1 VTKALFSEYVVRFG
15 LFDNGGDLVS
25 GMVNGL
31 LAIVSLAIAAICFY
45 FYRQNASTLLIV
57 LTIVFAILMVVFGGM
72 FLSGRVN
79 KSEDI
84 HITE

>member
-1 VTKALFSEYVVRFG
+1 
-15 LFDNGGDLVS
+15 
-25 GMVNGL
+25 MINGL
-31 LAIVSLAIAAICFY
+31 IAVVCLLGAGFCFY
-45 FYRQNASTLLIV
+45 KFQTTLNASTMYMVAGIV
-57 LTIVFAILMVVFGGM
+57 LAILTAIFGVL

>member
-1 VTKALFSEYVVRFG
+1 M
-15 LFDNGGDLVS
+15 S
-25 GMVNGL
+25 GMLNGL
-31 LAIVSLAIAAICFY
+31 LAIVSLVITAVCYYMYTRSNPPQTIYIIVAIIFG
-45 FYRQNASTLLIV
+45 
-57 LTIVFAILMVVFGGM
+57 ILMVVFGGM

>member
-1 VTKALFSEYVVRFG
+1 
-15 LFDNGGDLVS
+15 
-25 GMVNGL
+25 MINGL
-31 LAIVSLAIAAICFY
+31 LAVVCLIGAVFCFY
-45 FYRQNASTLLIV
+45 KFQSSPDAGTMYMIGGAV
-57 LTIVFAILMVVFGGM
+57 LGLLMVVFGVM

>member
-1 VTKALFSEYVVRFG
+1 ML
-15 LFDNGGDLVS
+15 
-25 GMVNGL
+25 NGL
-31 LAIVSLAIAAICFY
+31 LAVLCLIGAGFCFY
-45 FYRQNASTLLIV
+45 KFQATTEGGTPYMIGGVV
-57 LTIVFAILMVVFGGM
+57 LAVLMVVFGVM

>member
-1 VTKALFSEYVVRFG
+1 M
-15 LFDNGGDLVS
+15 S
-25 GMVNGL
+25 GMLNGL
-31 LAIVSLAIAAICFY
+31 LAVICLAIAVVSFIY
-45 FYRQNASTLLIV
+45 YRQSANTLLIV
-57 LTIVFAILMVVFGGM
+57 ATIVFGVLMVVFGGM